1 MKPRSEAL
9 ALGITNADEYAVE
22 ALHYGRNLPG
32 LTHGCHCLLEV
43 TRQYINPNRLFHPT
57 YLSPCLKKNP
67 SENPHT
73 QNEPNGPPVF
83 LELYSVCRN
92 RKRSKR
98 KDCKWFTSLSCMS
111 RYAYNICRVNCLTC
125 LSDDIPLSQSAKL
138 VCKHRMCHECLRRI
152 FTLSVTDPQHMP
164 PKCCTDA
171 PIPLK
176 HVEAMFDTRFKIK
189 WNQKYQ
195 EYTTKNRVYCTAK
208 GCGEWIKPAQIHL
221 DTSGGANTGRKYGI
235 CGKCKTKVCCTC
247 NGKWHIS
254 RECPKDEATKQF
266 AEVAKKEGWKKCY
279 NCSAMVELNEGCNHM
294 TCRCRAQFCMSCGLK
309 WKTCDCPW
317 FTYQAVEADRL
328 LHLNGGGG
336 PPAAFRGFPGHFP
349 GGRPGVRPMPWPR
362 HPEGRQERPNM
373 RPDGR
378 PDWLPRH
385 PEERR
390 EHGHHE
396 HGGWDEFFAR
406 RMQMQMWGLDIA
418 DDNNE
423 PHRRHREQPFA
434 APRNEDFA
442 HRAPDM
448 ISGAAMHAMATA
460 GNRPNGR
467 LRNNINPPVPTPH
480 RDFANGIRRAM
491 EDMPAELADAVHLM
505 EEHHPPR
512 RARHPGAASGQRNNK
527 ANNTRPSERVVPRRT
542 VANYELEAEIHRPN
556 VVAPAAPPV
565 AGAGAADESVGEVPE
580 SGARSGPRHSVM
592 AGLTRGSGEG
602 RVDEWRRHIGEE

>member
-1 MKPRSEAL
+1 M
-9 ALGITNADEYAVE
+9 
-22 ALHYGRNLPG
+22 
-32 LTHGCHCLLEV
+32 
-43 TRQYINPNRLFHPT
+43 
-57 YLSPCLKKNP
+57 
-67 SENPHT
+67 
-73 QNEPNGPPVF
+73 NG
-83 LELYSVCRN
+83 
-92 RKRSKR
+92 
-98 KDCKWFTSLSCMS
+98 
-111 RYAYNICRVNCLTC
+111 YAYNTCRVNCLTC
-125 LSDDIPLSQSAKL
+125 LSDDIPVSQSAKL

-247 NGKWHIS
+247 NGKWHTS

-266 AEVAKKEGWKKCY
+266 AEIAKKEGWKKCY
-279 NCSAMVELNEGCNHM
+279 NCSAMVELHDGCNHM
-294 TCRCRAQFCMSCGLK
+294 TCRCRAEFCMSCGLA
-309 WKTCDCPW
+309 WKSCDCPW
-317 FTYQAVEADRL
+317 FSYQAVENDRL
-328 LHLNGGGG
+328 LHQNGGGG
-336 PPAAFRGFPGHFP
+336 PPAGFRGFPGPFAGGRP
-349 GGRPGVRPMPWPR
+349 GGRPDGRPDGRPMPWLQ
-362 HPEGRQERPNM
+362 HPEERQERPNM

-378 PDWLPRH
+378 PDRLPRH
-385 PEERR
+385 PGERHEQGR
-390 EHGHHE
+390 HGQ
-396 HGGWDEFFAR
+396 GGWDEFFAR

-418 DDNNE
+418 DDDDE
-423 PHRRHREQPFA
+423 FRRRPRRQPFA
-434 APRNEDFA
+434 SHNEDFA

-460 GNRPNGR
+460 RNRPTER

-480 RDFANGIRRAM
+480 RDFVNGFGRVM
-491 EDMPAELADAVHLM
+491 EEMPDALTDAVNRM
-505 EEHHPPR
+505 EQQHPPR
-512 RARHPGAASGQRNNK
+512 RPRLARTSGQRNNK
-527 ANNTRPSERVVPRRT
+527 TSTQSSERVVPRRT
-542 VANYELEAEIHRPN
+542 VANYELEAQIHQPN
-556 VVAPAAPPV
+556 VVAPAAPAV
-565 AGAGAADESVGEVPE
+565 AGALGATGATGE
-580 SGARSGPRHSVM
+580 SGVEAPGSARPGHRHSVM